1 LMTRGVPKT
10 LASAC
15 LRAAVVTVLTLL
27 MHGAGAQDRPAETKV
42 RLVVGGKS
50 AIFYLPL
57 AVTERLGYFKERG
70 IDAEIADVQS
80 GARALQSLIG
90 GSADVGVGTFD
101 HTIQMQ
107 AKGQPVVAVLQYGL
121 YPGFV
126 LGTLASKAIAYAGPQ
141 SLKGL
146 KIGVTS
152 PGSSTHFMAA
162 YMLVRSGFKAD
173 DASFI
178 GIGVTSTAVAAARRG
193 EIDALVSSDP
203 MISLMQSEGLVRIV
217 ADTRTLAGTQAV
229 YGGPYPGGVVYTTPA
244 FIERNPAA
252 VQAIVTAFVH
262 ALRWMPAHSADRKR
276 HAAGVRAREQRGLHT
291 GARREPGNV
300 FARRTFRR
308 GRRRDC
314 LSGAQTVRCVSCEC
328 DDRPVQNFGHAV
340 HRQGAVSR
348 RNRSSGWI
356 SSINE
361 RRSDSDSLA
370 RACERNAARRGSL
383 RLRRARHGDRHSDPL
398 HRRQQLP

>member
-1 LMTRGVPKT
+1 MISAFPA
-10 LASAC
+10 ASGSAL
-15 LRAAVVTVLTLL
+15 LRVAIATALTLL

-50 AIFYLPL
+50 AVFYLPL
-57 AVTERLGYFKERG
+57 SVTERLGYFKELG

-90 GSADVGVGTFD
+90 GSADLGVGTFD

-107 AKGQPVVAVLQYGL
+107 AKGQPVVAVLHYGL

-193 EIDALVSSDP
+193 ELRPDDQPDAERRLGPDRGRHPHLCRHPGRLWRALSWRSG
-203 MISLMQSEGLVRIV
+203 LHNACLYRAQSCCGASGRGRVRAYPEV
-217 ADTRTLAGTQAV
+217 D
-229 YGGPYPGGVVYTTPA
+229 GGPFRRRYR
-244 FIERNPAA
+244 E
-252 VQAIVTAFVH
+252 
-262 ALRWMPAHSADRKR
+262 R
-276 HAAGVRAREQRGLHT
+276 HAAGVRAREQGGLHT
-291 GARREPGNV
+291 GARGEPGNV
-300 FARRTFRR
+300 FARRAFRR

-314 LSGAQTVRCVSCEC
+314 LSGAQTVRCVSREC
-328 DDRPVQNFGHAV
+328 DGRSVQNFGHAV
-340 HRQGAVSR
+340 RRQGAVSR
-348 RNRSSGWI
+348 RSRSSSWI
-356 SSINE
+356 SLINK
-361 RRSDSDSLA
+361 RRSGSDYLA
-370 RACERNAARRGSL
+370 RAYERSAARRGSR
-383 RLRRARHGDRHSDPL
+383 RLRRARHGGPQSDRP
-398 HRRQQLP
+398 HRRQRLP

>member
-1 LMTRGVPKT
+1 MTRGVPKT

-15 LRAAVVTVLTLL
+15 LRAAVVTALTLL
-27 MHGAGAQDRPAETKV
+27 MHGAGAQDRRAETKV
-42 RLVVGGKS
+42 RLVVGGKT

-57 AVTERLGYFKERG
+57 SVTERLGYFKERG

-162 YMLVRSGFKAD
+162 YMLVHSGFKAD

-217 ADTRTLAGTQAV
+217 ADTRTFAGTQAV
-229 YGGPYPGGVVYTTPA
+229 YGAPYPGGVVYTIA

-252 VQAIVTAFVH
+252 VQAIVTAFVQ
-262 ALRWMPAHSADRKR
+262 ALRWMAVHSAEDIANAMPPEYALGNKEVYIQAL
-276 HAAGVRAREQRGLHT
+276 AASREMYSRDGRFVA
-291 GARREPGNV
+291 GAAETAYQVLKLFDASVAN
-300 FARRTFRR
+300 ATI
-308 GRRRDC
+308 D
-314 LSGAQTVRCVSCEC
+314 LSKTLVTQFIDKAQ
-328 DDRPVQNFGHAV
+328 
-340 HRQGAVSR
+340 
-348 RNRSSGWI
+348 
-356 SSINE
+356 
-361 RRSDSDSLA
+361 
-370 RACERNAARRGSL
+370 
-383 RLRRARHGDRHSDPL
+383 
-398 HRRQQLP
+398 